1 MVILPSHGCINNTTG
16 MVNSKYVI
24 YHSIVVTSGT
34 LSSFVRNIY
43 AMSYI
48 DIFVYPLCIYGC
60 TCNVR

>member
-1 MVILPSHGCINNTTG
+1 MVILPSHVCINNTTG

-43 AMSYI
+43 TMSYI
-48 DIFVYPLCIYGC
+48 DIFYMHYAFMDGHVM
-60 TCNVR
+60 